1 MFMIPISQSESVPGA
16 FSAVTNRD
24 HLLPP
29 GSDSQA
35 SDDGVHLPAHR
46 TPVCSWRGHLDP
58 RGWEEDEKI
67 SVPDAN
73 PTLPP
78 CVFIRTDQA
87 CVKVYPGFVLIRNG
101 KTHRHRGGCHEEE
114 VCAHR
119 TLETGGMACH
129 IGPRG
134 EGPSFWGFWGSW
146 KQMILFFP
154 VYH

>member
-1 MFMIPISQSESVPGA
+1 
-16 FSAVTNRD
+16 
-24 HLLPP
+24 
-29 GSDSQA
+29 
-35 SDDGVHLPAHR
+35 HR

>member
-16 FSAVTNRD
+16 FSAVISETTSCLQALTARPVMMRSIF
-24 HLLPP
+24 LP
-29 GSDSQA
+29 
-35 SDDGVHLPAHR
+35 HR
-46 TPVCSWRGHLDP
+46 KLVCSRRGHLDP

-67 SVPDAN
+67 LVPDAI

-78 CVFIRTDQA
+78 YVFIRTDQA

-101 KTHRHRGGCHEEE
+101 KTHRHRGDCHEEE

-129 IGPRG
+129 VGPHG
-134 EGPSFWGFWGSW
+134 EGPSLWGFWGSW
-146 KQMILFFP
+146 KQMLFFLP
-154 VYH
+154 VDH